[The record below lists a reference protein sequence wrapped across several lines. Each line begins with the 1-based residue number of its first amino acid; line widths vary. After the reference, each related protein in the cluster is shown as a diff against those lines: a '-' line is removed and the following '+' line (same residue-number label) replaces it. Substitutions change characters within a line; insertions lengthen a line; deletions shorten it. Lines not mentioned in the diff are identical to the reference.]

1 MSQHGRRRRC
11 SARMKALAASLLAF
25 LAMTAPAAAID
36 NGVPDGDRHPN
47 VGLLGFDFDA
57 DSESRPLFLCTG
69 AVISE
74 RAYLTGAHCLDVF
87 GDVQEVVTL
96 EPGSPDDPV
105 YEPGVLFD
113 DFLRPIT
120 VPVHRP
126 LATIVHPRF
135 DPETRAHNVAVLL
148 FPPRTFRVRPVTL
161 PPPRLLD
168 LLRIPRIARHASF
181 TLVGYGSDPDYSGG
195 DPRFVLD
202 GYRQTATA
210 PFKALTAGELL
221 LQGADVS
228 GQGGLCIG
236 DSGSPQFL
244 GPTNI
249 AVSVLS
255 FDGDTCRD
263 PVAQRLDT
271 PSELRFL
278 SRFAD

>member
-1 MSQHGRRRRC
+1 
-11 SARMKALAASLLAF
+11 MKALAASLLAT
-25 LAMTAPAAAID
+25 LAIAAPAAAVD
-36 NGVPDGDRHPN
+36 NGVPDGPRHPN

-57 DSESRPLFLCTG
+57 EGPEPPYFLCSG
-69 AVISE
+69 SVLSD
-74 RAYLTGAHCLDVF
+74 RAFLTAAHCIDVL

-96 EPGSPDDPV
+96 EPGSPQDPV
-105 YEPGVLFD
+105 FEPGVAFD
-113 DFLRPIT
+113 DFPFAIT
-120 VPVHRP
+120 VPVQRP

-135 DPETRAHNVAVLL
+135 DPDTRHHNVAVLL
-148 FPPRTFRVRPVTL
+148 FAPRTFRVHPVTL
-161 PPPRLLD
+161 PPLRLLE
-168 LLRIPRIARHASF
+168 LLRIPRLARHASF
-181 TLVGYGSDPDYSGG
+181 TLVGYGSDPDYSAG

-210 PFKALTAGELL
+210 PFKALTANDLL

-249 AVSVLS
+249 AVSLLS

-263 PVAQRLDT
+263 PVSQRLDT
-271 PSELRFL
+271 RAEQRFL
-278 SRFAD
+278 EPYVQAGSANTRQESLR